1 MMRAAVFEQ
10 AGKPL
15 AIRDVPTPEPG
26 PGELLIRVHRCGIC
40 GTDLHMTDA
49 HSVFNPP
56 SGSIIGHEFAGE
68 VVALGEGTQGSWKE
82 GDRLA
87 ALPYIG
93 CGHCLPCLAG
103 DPTQCAKA
111 RSQPSGE
118 ASGGYAEYSAVSA
131 MNSVKLSSALSWE
144 EGAFVEPIAVGIHA
158 VAKAAM
164 SMGAKILIIGA
175 GPVGL
180 AVAACAKLGGADSVV
195 VAARTDRRADLAITM
210 GASEFMIV
218 DEKLGEN
225 FARLAGGAPEIVV
238 ECAGAP
244 GMMDLAAGLAA
255 PRGRVVMA
263 GACLQTETFLPIVA
277 TMKELTYQF
286 AVCYTRQEF
295 ALAEKLIAGR
305 RIDPMP
311 MFDGTVSLDELP
323 KRFEELRTEK
333 QACKVML
340 TP

>member
-1 MMRAAVFEQ
+1 MRAAVFEQ
-10 AGKPL
+10 AGSPL
-15 AIRDVPTPEPG
+15 VIRDVPTPEPG

-40 GTDLHMTDA
+40 GTDLHMTDT
-49 HSVFNPP
+49 HSCFNPP

-68 VVALGEGTQGSWKE
+68 VVALGEGTHGTWKE

-93 CGHCLPCLAG
+93 CGACLPCLAG
-103 DPTQCAKA
+103 DPTQCATV

-131 MNSVKLSSALSWE
+131 MNSVKLSSRLSWE

-158 VAKAAM
+158 VAKAGM
-164 SMGAKILIIGA
+164 RVGAKLLIIGA

-180 AVAACAKLGGADSVV
+180 AVAACARLGGAERVI
-195 VAARTDRRADLAITM
+195 VAARTDRRAELAVTM
-210 GASEFMIV
+210 GASEFMLA

-225 FARLAGGAPEIVV
+225 FAKVAGGPPEIVI
-238 ECAGAP
+238 ECAGVP
-244 GMMDLAAGLAA
+244 GMMDLAAGLAG
-255 PRGRVVMA
+255 PRGTIVMA

-295 ALAEKLIAGR
+295 ALAEKLISQR

-311 MFDGTVSLDELP
+311 MFDGTVTLDKLP
-323 KRFEELRTEK
+323 KRFEELRADK

-340 TP
+340 TL